1 MKKSLFRTV
10 LILIASLTLSPSLSR
25 ADAELEQQLK
35 QVIQEDTNLS
45 PDQRTKLTSIIQ
57 DVTQKNNALQEQ
69 IRTQKVEFLKAL
81 LANPQGSKEARNLK
95 RSLIKLHDQRL
106 ENSLKALEE
115 LKEVL
120 GHQKNPQI
128 LFQKILDV
136 GGRF

>member
-1 MKKSLFRTV
+1 M
-10 LILIASLTLSPSLSR
+10 ILIASLTLSPSLSR

>member
-1 MKKSLFRTV
+1 